1 LTYFSWL
8 YQEITSI
15 KKTGFLKIML
25 IESYVIGF
33 GEFKRCISSLRPND
47 FLVVSENI
55 FMLREKASHIPQDL
69 LTASTPENH
78 PEALLIINKHYA
90 KDLIMDSDA
99 FAFRKPSN
107 DVPNLAGVT
116 LHLSFAGSDLIEDLM
131 ALAKSGNLDGI
142 PVKTATMEA
151 ILLARQNQKKRF
163 EEHQEILKKSVAVYH
178 KDM

>member
-1 LTYFSWL
+1 MSGQIIDRLLCFRL
-8 YQEITSI
+8 NEVAGDIV
-15 KKTGFLKIML
+15 L
-25 IESYVIGF
+25 IESYVVGF
-33 GEFKRCISSLRPND
+33 SEVKRCLANLRPND
-47 FLVVSENI
+47 FVVVSENI
-55 FMLREKASHIPQDL
+55 FILREESAQIPQDL

-78 PEALLIINKHYA
+78 PEALVIINKHYA

-107 DVPNLAGVT
+107 DVPNLEGVT
-116 LHLSFAGSDLIEDLM
+116 LHLSFAGPDLIEDLM
-131 ALAKSGNLDGI
+131 LLAKSANLDGI

-163 EEHQEILKKSVAVYH
+163 EEHQEILKKSVAVYR

>member
-1 LTYFSWL
+1 
-8 YQEITSI
+8 
-15 KKTGFLKIML
+15 ML
-25 IESYVIGF
+25 IESYVVGF
-33 GEFKRCISSLRPND
+33 SEVKRCIASLRPND
-47 FLVVSENI
+47 FVIVSENI
-55 FMLREKASHIPQDL
+55 FILREKSVHIPQDL

-78 PEALLIINKHYA
+78 PEALIIVNKHYA

-116 LHLSFAGSDLIEDLM
+116 LHISFAGADLIEDLM
-131 ALAKSGNLDGI
+131 LLAKPGNLDGI

-151 ILLARQNQKKRF
+151 ILLAKQNQKKRF
-163 EEHQEILKKSVAVYH
+163 EEHQEILKKSVAVYR